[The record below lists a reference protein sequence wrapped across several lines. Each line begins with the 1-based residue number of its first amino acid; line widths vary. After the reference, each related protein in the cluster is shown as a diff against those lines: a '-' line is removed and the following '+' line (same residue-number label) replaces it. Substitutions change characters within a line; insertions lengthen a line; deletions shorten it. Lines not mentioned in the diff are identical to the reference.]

1 MGLISMC
8 RIWLGMGDISRFA
21 SSSVCLKNEQA
32 NFSALH
38 YAEPPIRFADTKL
51 RGLDLHSLDNRK
63 TRADTR
69 VFSMT
74 GDEGYQSLCSFL
86 RLLEKKILLVLFLT
100 SLATPNPIG
109 FPSENPGF
117 KPHTAIMKK

>member
-1 MGLISMC
+1 M
-8 RIWLGMGDISRFA
+8 RDIGRFA
-21 SSSVCLKNEQA
+21 PSSACLKNEQA
-32 NFSALH
+32 NFSTLR
-38 YAEPPIRFADTKL
+38 YAEPPIHFADAKL

-74 GDEGYQSLCSFL
+74 GDEGYQSLCYFL
-86 RLLEKKILLVLFLT
+86 RLLEKKIPLVLSLT

>member
-1 MGLISMC
+1 MLSH
-8 RIWLGMGDISRFA
+8 LA
-21 SSSVCLKNEQA
+21 
-32 NFSALH
+32 
-38 YAEPPIRFADTKL
+38 
-51 RGLDLHSLDNRK
+51 
-63 TRADTR
+63 
-69 VFSMT
+69 

-86 RLLEKKILLVLFLT
+86 RLLEKKILLVLSLT